1 MSTEND
7 IAGLIAEQL
16 DRLLALQVTAEKRKA
31 VEGGRFDDALWSE
44 CEALGLTS
52 ALVLEGSG
60 GAGLTWSHINPS
72 LLVLGKHAAPVPLGE
87 TLIANRLLSN
97 AGLDMVDGAVA
108 TGFDLL
114 SLSADGSVQGTAKGV
129 SWAPV
134 CPHVLLLAEREG
146 QLHFCLMR
154 TEDLTLS
161 ALKTFS
167 REPSAD
173 VTCNGVQ
180 PVAVAALGE
189 EFSQSTVLAHF
200 AVLHTAQ
207 IAGALAYMLPLCV
220 EYANDR
226 VQFGRPIAKF
236 QAIQHALAQLASEA
250 AASQAAAFFACG
262 KADAGAVEYGAMVG
276 MSRAGRA
283 ATLGAEIAHQV
294 FGAIG
299 FTDEHSLHYFT
310 RRLWQ
315 WRSAAKSEQ
324 WWSEKLGERII
335 AAGGDALWPH
345 IVAADMP
352 TIQAK
357 EGPSP

>member
-1 MSTEND
+1 MSTENE
-7 IAGLIAEQL
+7 IADLIAQQL
-16 DRLLALQVTAEKRKA
+16 DRLLEAEVTSEKRKA
-31 VEGGRFDDALWSE
+31 VEEGRFDDGLWSE
-44 CEALGLTS
+44 CEALGLTA
-52 ALVLEGSG
+52 ALVPESFG
-60 GAGLTWSHINPS
+60 GAGLGWADISAS

-87 TLIANRLLSN
+87 TLIANRLMSDV
-97 AGLDMVDGAVA
+97 GLGMVEGAVA
-108 TGFDLL
+108 TGFDVL
-114 SLSADGSVQGTAKGV
+114 SLQTDGAVKGTANGV

-146 QLHFCLMR
+146 QLHLCLMR
-154 TEDLTLS
+154 TVELTLD
-161 ALKTFS
+161 AVQTFS
-167 REPSAD
+167 REPAAD
-173 VTCNGVQ
+173 VTCNGVK
-180 PVAVAALGE
+180 PVAIAALAG
-189 EFSQSTVLAHF
+189 EFSQTTLLAHF

-207 IAGALAYMLPLCV
+207 IAGALSHILPLCI
-220 EYANDR
+220 EYARDR

-250 AASQAAAFFACG
+250 AASQAAAVFACG

-315 WRSAAKSEQ
+315 WRSAAGSEQ
-324 WWSEKLGERII
+324 WWSEKLGEQII

-345 IVAADMP
+345 IVAA
-352 TIQAK
+352 
-357 EGPSP
+357 

>member
-7 IAGLIAEQL
+7 IANLISQQL
-16 DRLLALQVTAEKRKA
+16 DRLLDTHVTVKTRKA
-31 VEGGRFDDALWSE
+31 VEEGQFDDALWSE
-44 CEALGLTS
+44 CEALGLTG
-52 ALVLEGSG
+52 ALVPESAG
-60 GAGLTWSHINPS
+60 GAGLSWTDIAPS

-87 TLIANRLLSN
+87 TLIAHRLMSD
-97 AGLDMVDGAVA
+97 AGMDMVEGAVA
-108 TGFDLL
+108 TGFDML
-114 SLSADGSVQGTAKGV
+114 SLTADGSVQGTAKGV

-134 CPHVLLLAEREG
+134 CPHMLLLAQRQG
-146 QLHFCLMR
+146 QLHLCLMR

-167 REPSAD
+167 REPAAD
-173 VTCNGVQ
+173 VTCNGIK
-180 PVAVAALGE
+180 PVALAALGE
-189 EFSQSTVLAHF
+189 GVSQSTVLAHF
-200 AVLHTAQ
+200 AILHTAQ

-220 EYANDR
+220 QYANDR

-250 AASQAAAFFACG
+250 AASQAAAVFACG
-262 KADAGAVEYGAMVG
+262 KADAGAVDYGAMVG

-315 WRSAAKSEQ
+315 WRSAARSEQ
-324 WWSEKLGERII
+324 WWSEKLGEEII

-345 IVAADMP
+345 IVAA
-352 TIQAK
+352 
-357 EGPSP
+357 

>member
-7 IAGLIAEQL
+7 IADLIAEQL
-16 DRLLALQVTAEKRKA
+16 DRLLASQVTSEKRKA
-31 VEGGRFDDALWSE
+31 VEEGQFDHALWLE
-44 CEALGLTS
+44 CETLGLTG
-52 ALVLEGSG
+52 ALVPESGG
-60 GAGLTWSHINPS
+60 GAGLNWADITPS

-87 TLIANRLLSN
+87 TLIANRLLSD
-97 AGLDMVDGAVA
+97 AGMDMAQDAVA

-114 SLSADGSVQGTAKGV
+114 ALTADGVVQGTAKGV
-129 SWAPV
+129 RWASV
-134 CPHVLLLAEREG
+134 CPHTLLLAEREG
-146 QLHFCLMR
+146 QLHLCLMR
-154 TEDLTLS
+154 TGDLTLG
-161 ALKTFS
+161 AVQTFS

-180 PVAVAALGE
+180 PVAIAALGD
-189 EFSQSTVLAHF
+189 EFSQTMLLAHF

-207 IAGALAYMLPLCV
+207 IAGALAHMLPLCV
-220 EYANDR
+220 EYAGDR

-250 AASQAAAFFACG
+250 AASQAAAVFACG

-283 ATLGAEIAHQV
+283 ATLGAEIAHQI

-315 WRSAAKSEQ
+315 WRSAARSEQ
-324 WWSEKLGERII
+324 WWSEKLGEKII

-345 IVAADMP
+345 IVAA
-352 TIQAK
+352 
-357 EGPSP
+357 

>member
-1 MSTEND
+1 MTNTEND
-7 IAGLIAEQL
+7 IADLIAQQL
-16 DRLLALQVTAEKRKA
+16 DRLLDAQVTTEKRKA
-31 VEGGRFDDALWSE
+31 VEGGSFDHPLWND
-44 CEALGLTS
+44 CEALGLTG
-52 ALVLEGSG
+52 ALVPESSG
-60 GAGLTWSHINPS
+60 GAGLTWADINPS

-87 TLIANRLLSN
+87 TLIANRLLTD
-97 AGLDMVDGAVA
+97 AGLDMAEGAVA
-108 TGFDLL
+108 TGFDLVTL
-114 SLSADGSVQGTAKGV
+114 TADGSVQGTAKGV

-134 CPHVLLLAEREG
+134 CPHIVLLAERDR
-146 QLHFCLMR
+146 QLHLCLMR
-154 TEDLTLS
+154 TEDLTLN
-161 ALKTFS
+161 ALQTFS
-167 REPSAD
+167 RQPTAD
-173 VTCNGVQ
+173 VTCAGVK
-180 PVAVAALGE
+180 PVAIAQLGH
-189 EFSQSTVLAHF
+189 EFSQSTLLAHF

-220 EYANDR
+220 EYAGDR

-250 AASQAAAFFACG
+250 AASQAAAVFACG
-262 KADAGAVEYGAMVG
+262 KADAGDVEYGAMVG

-315 WRSAAKSEQ
+315 WRSAARSEQ
-324 WWSEKLGERII
+324 WWSEQLGAKII

-345 IVAADMP
+345 IVAA
-352 TIQAK
+352 
-357 EGPSP
+357 

>member
-7 IAGLIAEQL
+7 IAGLISQQL
-16 DRLLALQVTAEKRKA
+16 DRLLDAQVTTEKRKA
-31 VEGGRFDDALWSE
+31 VEEGQFDDALWSE
-44 CEALGLTS
+44 CEALGLTG
-52 ALVLEGSG
+52 ALVPESVG
-60 GAGLTWSHINPS
+60 GAGLSWSDINPS

-87 TLIANRLLSN
+87 TLIANRLLSD
-97 AGLDMVDGAVA
+97 AGLDLVEGAVA
-108 TGFDLL
+108 TAFDVL
-114 SLSADGSVQGTAKGV
+114 SLTADGSIKGVAKGV

-134 CPHVLLLAEREG
+134 CPHTMLLAEREG
-146 QLHFCLMR
+146 QLHLCLMR
-154 TEDLTLS
+154 TGDLTLT
-161 ALKTFS
+161 AIKTFS

-173 VTCNGVQ
+173 VTCNGVK
-180 PVAVAALGE
+180 PVAIAVLGAE
-189 EFSQSTVLAHF
+189 ISQSTVLAHF
-200 AVLHTAQ
+200 AVLHTGQ
-207 IAGALAYMLPLCV
+207 IAGALAHMLPLCV

-226 VQFGRPIAKF
+226 VQFGRPISKF

-250 AASQAAAFFACG
+250 AASQAAAVFACG
-262 KADAGAVEYGAMVG
+262 KADAGAVEYGAIVG

-315 WRSAAKSEQ
+315 WRSAARSEQ
-324 WWSEKLGERII
+324 WWSEKLGEEII

-345 IVAADMP
+345 IVAA
-352 TIQAK
+352 
-357 EGPSP
+357 

>member
-7 IAGLIAEQL
+7 IAGLVAEQL
-16 DRLLALQVTAEKRKA
+16 DRLLDTEVTSEKRKA
-31 VEGGRFDDALWSE
+31 VEEGQFDDALWSA
-44 CEALGLTS
+44 CEALGLTG
-52 ALVLEGSG
+52 ALVPESSG
-60 GAGLTWSHINPS
+60 GAGLGWADINPS

-87 TLIANRLLSN
+87 TLIANRLLSD
-97 AGLDMVDGAVA
+97 AGLDMAQGAVA
-108 TGFDLL
+108 TGFDVL
-114 SLSADGSVQGTAKGV
+114 SLQTDGTVQGTAKGV

-134 CPHVLLLAEREG
+134 CPHTLLLAEGGG
-146 QLHFCLMR
+146 QLNLCLMR
-154 TEDLTLS
+154 TGDLTLS

-167 REPSAD
+167 REPAAD
-173 VTCNGVQ
+173 VTCNGVK
-180 PVAVAALGE
+180 PVAIAGLGG
-189 EFSQSTVLAHF
+189 EFSQSTLLAHF

-207 IAGALAYMLPLCV
+207 IAGALAYMLPLCA
-220 EYANDR
+220 EYAGDR

-250 AASQAAAFFACG
+250 AANQAAAVFACG

-315 WRSAAKSEQ
+315 WRSAARSEQ
-324 WWSEKLGERII
+324 WWSEKLGEKII

-345 IVAADMP
+345 IVAA
-352 TIQAK
+352 
-357 EGPSP
+357 

>member
-1 MSTEND
+1 MSNEND
-7 IAGLIAEQL
+7 IASLISQQL
-16 DRLLALQVTAEKRKA
+16 DRLLASQVTAEKRKA
-31 VEGGRFDDALWSE
+31 VEVGQFDNALWSE

-52 ALVLEGSG
+52 ALVPESAG
-60 GAGLTWSHINPS
+60 GAGLNWADINPS

-87 TLIANRLLSN
+87 TLIANRLLSD
-97 AGLDMVDGAVA
+97 AGMDMIEGAVA
-108 TGFDLL
+108 TGFDLVAL
-114 SLSADGSVQGTAKGV
+114 KADGSVHGMAKGV

-134 CPHVLLLAEREG
+134 CPHTLLLAEREG
-146 QLHFCLMR
+146 QLHLCLMR
-154 TEDLTLS
+154 TRDLTLT

-167 REPSAD
+167 REPAAD
-173 VTCNGVQ
+173 VTCNDVK
-180 PVAVAALGE
+180 PVAIAALGNE
-189 EFSQSTVLAHF
+189 VSQTTVLAHF

-250 AASQAAAFFACG
+250 AASQAAAVFACG

-315 WRSAAKSEQ
+315 WRSAARSEQ
-324 WWSEKLGERII
+324 WWSEKLGAKLI
-335 AAGGDALWPH
+335 AAGGDALWPN
-345 IVAADMP
+345 IAA
-352 TIQAK
+352 A
-357 EGPSP
+357 

>member
-7 IAGLIAEQL
+7 IADLISQQL
-16 DRLLALQVTAEKRKA
+16 DRLLDTHVTAKTRKT
-31 VEGGRFDDALWSE
+31 VEEGQFDDALWRK
-44 CEALGLTS
+44 CEALGLTG
-52 ALVLEGSG
+52 ALVPESAG
-60 GAGLTWSHINPS
+60 GAGLSWTDITPS

-87 TLIANRLLSN
+87 TLIANRLLSDV
-97 AGLDMVDGAVA
+97 GMDMVEGAVA
-108 TGFDLL
+108 TGFDLVTL
-114 SLSADGSVQGTAKGV
+114 TADDSVQGTAKGV

-134 CPHVLLLAEREG
+134 CPHTLLLAEREG
-146 QLHFCLMR
+146 QLHLCLMR
-154 TEDLTLS
+154 TDDLTLS
-161 ALKTFS
+161 AVQTFS
-167 REPSAD
+167 REPAAD
-173 VTCNGVQ
+173 VTCSGVK
-180 PVAVAALGE
+180 PLAIAALGGD
-189 EFSQSTVLAHF
+189 FSQSTLVAHL

-220 EYANDR
+220 EYAGTR

-250 AASQAAAFFACG
+250 AATQAAAVFACG
-262 KADAGAVEYGAMVG
+262 KADARAVEYGAMVG

-299 FTDEHSLHYFT
+299 FTDEHSLHYYT

-315 WRSAAKSEQ
+315 WRSAARSEQ
-324 WWSEKLGERII
+324 WWSEKLGEQII

-345 IVAADMP
+345 IVAA
-352 TIQAK
+352 
-357 EGPSP
+357 